1 MSSTAI
7 FLTALTAAGLVLL
20 LWVIGRAVTAA
31 GNRVSSADSRSRHYL
46 AGRLDGVQIT
56 AIIDYDDELLV
67 SLATQDAPL
76 AGVFRITASTC
87 SLTRVRRWH
96 DESTPL
102 RAYLSHD
109 GAIMLADPALGGN
122 APCEP
127 PTPDIYHARDEATPP
142 RPLAYQGQM
151 TCAAKRPV
159 AVLPARPPA
168 MQAAA
173 GELRRFPGLAIRQ
186 AREWPQRRAPALGG
200 DKDQGPCGSRPETS
214 CPRPTGAT
222 PHGGTRRG
230 TCGLRGH
237 AAPIRAK
244 PSTISPPADAA
255 GAPAAGNAKAVVTT
269 GPPGPRQT
277 LAWSATC
284 RTTQGHDRA
293 RARRAAPG
301 PGPPSG
307 SDGSR
312 RSVRPP
318 GRKPGRARRVA
329 MPSVR
334 SASSAPSPPV
344 MPSYRFFISRCLQDT
359 RSSGAGCSHR
369 ASRPSTP

>member
-173 GELRRFPGLAIRQ
+173 GELRRFPGRPSGRPGSGPSAGPLPSGGIRIRGPAAPGRRHRAPGRQ
-186 AREWPQRRAPALGG
+186 VPLPTAVRGGGPAGSGAMLPQSGPNRQQSARRPTRPVLPQRATQRPSSPPARPVPAKRSPGRRPAAPPKAMTGPELGVQRP
-200 DKDQGPCGSRPETS
+200 DQGRRPGQMAAGDPFGRLAESQGVRGGWRCPRCARPAARRRRRS
-214 CPRPTGAT
+214 CPRTASLSRGA
-222 PHGGTRRG
+222 
-230 TCGLRGH
+230 CSLSF
-237 AAPIRAK
+237 RAK
-244 PSTISPPADAA
+244 
-255 GAPAAGNAKAVVTT
+255 
-269 GPPGPRQT
+269 
-277 LAWSATC
+277 
-284 RTTQGHDRA
+284 
-293 RARRAAPG
+293 RR
-301 PGPPSG
+301 
-307 SDGSR
+307 
-312 RSVRPP
+312 
-318 GRKPGRARRVA
+318 
-329 MPSVR
+329 
-334 SASSAPSPPV
+334 
-344 MPSYRFFISRCLQDT
+344 
-359 RSSGAGCSHR
+359 
-369 ASRPSTP
+369 